1 MWSGNRDMCV
11 GSSWMNKKAMAESGK
26 WKGYLC
32 YEAGKAA
39 ACKASCPPH
48 ILVGANAGVG
58 EVVGCTIAI
67 TCSEFQK
74 RRVESRRLG

>member
-1 MWSGNRDMCV
+1 
-11 GSSWMNKKAMAESGK
+11 MNKKAMAESGK

-58 EVVGCTIAI
+58 EVVHSWWGAQ
-67 TCSEFQK
+67 SPSHVLSY
-74 RRVESRRLG
+74 RSGVWRAVDSGRLRSSVDL